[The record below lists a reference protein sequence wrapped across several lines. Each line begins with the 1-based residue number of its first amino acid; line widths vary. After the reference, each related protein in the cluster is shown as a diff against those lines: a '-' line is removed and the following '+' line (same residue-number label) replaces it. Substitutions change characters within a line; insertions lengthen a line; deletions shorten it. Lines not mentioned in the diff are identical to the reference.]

1 MILLVDNYDSFTYNI
16 YQYVAAENEQV
27 IVIRNDAISLHEIA
41 AMDLKAII
49 ISPGPGLPD
58 QAGICVEL
66 VQRFYKNIPIL
77 GICLGQQIIAEALGG
92 KLRLAKEIKHGKTS
106 HITHDEQGL
115 FQGLPNP
122 AEVMRYHSYVVDEL
136 GVPEELD
143 VVAKA
148 IDDDE
153 IMAIMHKQYSVYGV
167 QFHPESIGTVTGKQI
182 IRNFLAKIRE
192 ENLHE
197 ELSGK
202 IN

>member
-27 IVIRNDAISLHEIA
+27 TVIRNDAISLQEIA
-41 AMDLKAII
+41 AMDLEGII

-58 QAGICVEL
+58 QAGICL
-66 VQRFYKNIPIL
+66 KMVQEFYKSIPIL

-106 HITHDEQGL
+106 LIAHHEKGI
-115 FQGLPNP
+115 FNGLPNP
-122 AEVMRYHSYVVDEL
+122 VEVMRYHSYVIDEI

-143 VVAKA
+143 VVATA
-148 IDDDE
+148 IEDEE
-153 IMAIMHKQYSVYGV
+153 IMGIKHKHYPVYGV

-182 IRNFLAKIRE
+182 IRNFLAKMRE
-192 ENLHE
+192 ENLIE
-197 ELSGK
+197 KLSGK